1 MQEKSGQSGGAQV
14 RPGGKA
20 ARREGMR
27 RFPKKIFKGENTM
40 RNLKKFLALVLATL
54 MVISAAAT
62 VSAYSD
68 VADDNTYA
76 AAINAL
82 TEYGIVNGIGDDKF
96 GPDNDVVRYQM
107 AIMMARALEPKTTD
121 WQNGMAIFED
131 VTEWYGAIGYAYMNG
146 IVTGMDATHF
156 EPYTGI
162 KCRDALIMAVRALGY
177 KVDTTLTPYWIGA
190 YQTAA
195 KLGLTKDLQVTDPAK
210 TLTRA
215 ETAQVIY
222 NMLKATPADGGA
234 TIEEKN
240 FGVAGESNVTKYV
253 ITSTPKQYY
262 ATKTVEAGYVGAQPL
277 VNGVP
282 NGDTLYIPVAALG
295 IEADKVEN
303 YFNYSVDLVNLN
315 AKTGRY
321 DKAILGAAPAVIYS
335 NDVTIPDG
343 TSKFVLNGTSYYPTA
358 EFAGEALKNEIVIF
372 NGGSTAGNTRILLTD
387 SDGDVINEN
396 GGKVAIF
403 AYQAPDGTKYYAD
416 KIDAVV
422 ISYAEA
428 LVKYGVDVSGTYTRY
443 STLKLAD
450 LKNSKNYQLTM
461 FDDNGDGK
469 YDRAIYTP
477 VFMSVYPGS
486 VAKDKA
492 TGIVGPAK
500 DAKNVTIEGA
510 DLAKG
515 DVFVYTWNVQTNTI
529 SVIEK
534 LEAQV
539 GTITNIDLTDYKSD
553 KGYVAKITI
562 DGVTYKLGNSAQDS
576 KVGATLQ
583 YTTEKVD
590 GQVDF
595 EQIADAK
602 LNYINNELKTSDVIG
617 TFSDVFV
624 AVRYIAF
631 NGYIISAELKSMD
644 EGYEYMVVVSAED
657 FDDEGIY
664 VDAYVN
670 GKRGTYYINEYT
682 DKNTGNE
689 MIFSKLS
696 VFRLNY
702 ELQKFANEVG
712 GSVYKAVAT
721 SADADAYRVSKPL
734 SYTKNP
740 ELNLNQ
746 TTETHVFKDGLS
758 KDNLVKTERIR
769 TDANTKFYFING
781 EGVDAKVT
789 VYTGKPSNDWK
800 IDGAN
805 QNIKIYADKIGYG
818 SKDENPINGV
828 ASIVVVKYKV
838 GDDGKAIGITGF
850 NVNDPANAVVY
861 VASAATYSIDSAAN
875 FELTGKTGTY
885 FKYTTPAL
893 NMGNGNTVTIYAK
906 TSSDSVKPEAGK
918 FYEIDANGIIIKE
931 TTANIVYK
939 NLVKG
944 DIDLDNQYITSTKM
958 GVTNA
963 NKSTKL
969 FSTFS
974 TGIDVKRDLSL
985 LDAKTARK
993 VAYLGNSLDDSI
1005 VLVVYKESTSVGPTE
1020 KDVANAYSTNGGAHR
1035 VAYSTV
1041 AASGAGAI
1049 SGTITLYVDNG
1060 TIGDPIMSNATV
1072 SKLTSTE
1079 TTFKVTKFL
1088 YKAKINDTYTDLAAN
1103 GTSGIAIK
1111 GSCDKGVVTVDK
1123 AIDSESKL
1131 DRNFDKGYYGLTI
1144 AVPSSA
1150 TGSTVYVTFYFD
1162 VK

>member
-1 MQEKSGQSGGAQV
+1 
-14 RPGGKA
+14 
-20 ARREGMR
+20 
-27 RFPKKIFKGENTM
+27 M

-68 VADDNTYA
+68 VADDSVYA
-76 AAINAL
+76 TAINTL
-82 TEYGIVNGIGDDKF
+82 SEYGIVKGIGNDEF
-96 GPDNDVVRYQM
+96 GADLSVQRYQM
-107 AIMMARALEPKTTD
+107 ALMMVRALEPESD
-121 WQNGMAIFED
+121 WNVGGMKVFED
-131 VTEWYGAIGYAYMNG
+131 TPEELYGNYFGAIAYARMSGIING
-146 IVTGMDATHF
+146 VDDTHF
-156 EPYTGI
+156 APAAGI
-162 KCRDALIMAVRALGY
+162 KYCDALIMAVRALGY
-177 KVDTTLTPYWIGA
+177 TVDVTVSPYWMGA
-190 YQTAA
+190 YQTAT
-195 KLGLTKDLQVTDPAK
+195 KLGLTKNIDVIDPAQI
-210 TLTRA
+210 LTRA
-215 ETAQVIY
+215 QTAQVIY
-222 NMLKATPADGGA
+222 NMIKATPADGGA

-240 FGVAGESNVTKYV
+240 FGVPGDSNVTKYV

-282 NGDTLYIPVAALG
+282 DGDTLYIPVETLG
-295 IEADKVEN
+295 IEADEVEN

-416 KIDAVV
+416 KIDSIV

-477 VFMSVYPGS
+477 VYMSVYPGS

-500 DAKNVTIEGA
+500 DAKNITIEGA

-562 DGVTYKLGNSAQDS
+562 DGVVYKLGNSAQDS

-602 LNYINNELKTSDVIG
+602 LNYINNELKTSDVIS
-617 TFSDVFV
+617 TFSDVYV

-644 EGYEYMVVVSAED
+644 EGFEYMVVVSAED
-657 FDDEGIY
+657 FDNEGIY

-682 DKNTGNE
+682 DETTGNE
-689 MIFSKLS
+689 VVFSKLS

-702 ELQKFANEVG
+702 ELQRFAGTVAGN
-712 GSVYKAVAT
+712 VYKAVAT
-721 SADADAYRVSKPL
+721 SADADAYRVSKKL
-734 SYTKNP
+734 ADNYTLGLNKTTDVHTFTDGISNLKNGM
-740 ELNLNQ
+740 
-746 TTETHVFKDGLS
+746 D
-758 KDNLVKTERIR
+758 KTDRIR
-769 TDANTKFYFING
+769 TDANTKFYFITGSDVN
-781 EGVDAKVT
+781 AKVT
-789 VYTGKPSNDWK
+789 YYAGKPSNNWE
-800 IDGAN
+800 IDGTKAD
-805 QNIKIYADKIGYG
+805 IYADKIGYG
-818 SKDENPINGV
+818 SDKENAINGV
-828 ASIVVVKYKV
+828 ASIVVVKYYDRN
-838 GDDGKAIGITGF
+838 DDGQADGIKGF
-850 NVNDPANAVVY
+850 NVNDPANAIVY
-861 VASAATYSIDSAAN
+861 VANASNYTIDSAAN

-893 NMGNGNTVTIYAK
+893 NMGNGSTVTIYAK
-906 TSSDSVKPEAGK
+906 TSKDSVQPEAGS
-918 FYEIDANGIIIKE
+918 FYEIDANGIIMKKLAE
-931 TTANIVYK
+931 NDTRLKTAW
-939 NLVKG
+939 LVQG
-944 DIDLDNQYITSTKM
+944 DIDLNNQYINSDKLS
-958 GVTNA
+958 VTNA

-985 LDAKTARK
+985 LDEKTVRK
-993 VAYLGNSLDDSI
+993 VAYLGGSYLDDTI
-1005 VLVVYKESTSVGPTE
+1005 VLVVYKESKSDDPTAE
-1020 KDVANAYSTNGGAHR
+1020 GVANAISRLDGGNTR
-1035 VAYSTV
+1035 IAYSTV

-1049 SGTITLYVDNG
+1049 SGTITLYVENG
-1060 TIGDPIMSNATV
+1060 SIGDDIMSNATV
-1072 SKLTSTE
+1072 SKLVSDAKTFRVTE
-1079 TTFKVTKFL
+1079 FL
-1088 YKAKINDTYTDLAAN
+1088 YKANIN
-1103 GTSGIAIK
+1103 GTYENKGAGGILVK

-1123 AIDSESKL
+1123 VIDAQSNL

-1144 AVPSSA
+1144 EVPSSA
-1150 TGSTVYVTFYFD
+1150 TSATVTVTFYFD

>member
-1 MQEKSGQSGGAQV
+1 
-14 RPGGKA
+14 
-20 ARREGMR
+20 
-27 RFPKKIFKGENTM
+27 M

-68 VADDNTYA
+68 VADDSKYA

-240 FGVAGESNVTKYV
+240 FGVAGETNVTKYV

-295 IEADKVEN
+295 IEADEVEN

-396 GGKVAIF
+396 GKKVAIF
-403 AYQAPDGTKYYAD
+403 AYQAPDGTRYYAD

-450 LKNSKNYQLTM
+450 LKHSKNYQLTM

-477 VFMSVYPGS
+477 VYMSVYPGS

-515 DVFVYTWNVQTNTI
+515 DVFVYTWNVQTKTI

-534 LEAQV
+534 LEVQV

-553 KGYVAKITI
+553 KGYVARVTI

-583 YTTEKVD
+583 YTTEKAD
-590 GQVDF
+590 GQVNF

-602 LNYINNELKTSDVIG
+602 LNYINNELKTSDVIS
-617 TFSDVFV
+617 TFSDVYV

-644 EGYEYMVVVSAED
+644 EGFEYMVVVSAED
-657 FDDEGIY
+657 FDNEGIY

-670 GKRGTYYINEYT
+670 GKRGTYYINKYT
-682 DKNTGNE
+682 DETTGNE
-689 MIFSKLS
+689 VVFSKLS

-702 ELQKFANEVG
+702 ELQRFAGTVAGN
-712 GSVYKAVAT
+712 VYKAVAT
-721 SADADAYRVSKPL
+721 SADADAYRVSKKL
-734 SYTKNP
+734 TDNYTLGLTKTTDVHTFADGIS
-740 ELNLNQ
+740 NL
-746 TTETHVFKDGLS
+746 
-758 KDNLVKTERIR
+758 KTGMDKTDRIR
-769 TDANTKFYFING
+769 TDANTKFYFITGSDVN
-781 EGVDAKVT
+781 VKVT
-789 VYTGKPSNDWK
+789 YYAGKPSNNWE
-800 IDGAN
+800 IDGTKAD
-805 QNIKIYADKIGYG
+805 IYADKIGYG
-818 SKDENPINGV
+818 SDKENAINGV
-828 ASIVVVKYKV
+828 ASIVVVKYY
-838 GDDGKAIGITGF
+838 DRNNDGQADGIKGF
-850 NVNDPANAVVY
+850 NVNDPANAIVY
-861 VASAATYSIDSAAN
+861 VANASNYTIDSAAN

-885 FKYTTPAL
+885 FKYSTPAL
-893 NMGNGNTVTIYAK
+893 NMGNGSTVTIYAK
-906 TSSDSVKPEAGK
+906 TSKDSVQPEAGK
-918 FYEIDANGIIIKE
+918 FYEIDANGIVMKKLADDD
-931 TTANIVYK
+931 TRLKTAW
-939 NLVKG
+939 LVQG
-944 DIDLDNQYITSTKM
+944 DIDLNDRYINSKKL
-958 GVTNA
+958 GVNDG

-985 LDAKTARK
+985 LDEKTARK
-993 VAYLGNSLDDSI
+993 VAYLGGSYLDDTI
-1005 VLVVYKESTSVGPTE
+1005 VLVVYKESASVDPTE
-1020 KDVANAYSTNGGAHR
+1020 EGVANAYSTNGGNPR

-1060 TIGDPIMSNATV
+1060 TIGDVIMSNATV

-1079 TTFKVTKFL
+1079 NTFKVTKFL
-1088 YKAKINDTYTDLAAN
+1088 YKANINDTYDDLAAN

-1144 AVPSSA
+1144 EVTSSV
-1150 TGSTVYVTFYFD
+1150 TGDKVLVTFYFD

>member
-240 FGVAGESNVTKYV
+240 FGVPGETNVTKYV

-295 IEADKVEN
+295 IEADEVEN

-387 SDGDVINEN
+387 SDGDVINQN

-534 LEAQV
+534 LEVQV
-539 GTITNIDLTDYKSD
+539 GTITNIDLTDYKAD
-553 KGYVAKITI
+553 KGYVARVTI

-583 YTTEKVD
+583 YTTEKPD
-590 GQVDF
+590 GQVNF

-602 LNYINNELKTSDVIG
+602 LNYINNELKTSDVIS
-617 TFSDVFV
+617 TFSDVYV

-657 FDDEGIY
+657 FDNKGIY

-682 DKNTGNE
+682 DETTGNE
-689 MIFSKLS
+689 IVFSKLS

-702 ELQKFANEVG
+702 ELQKFAGNVAG
-712 GSVYKAVAT
+712 NVYKAVAA

-734 SYTKNP
+734 SEKNTIGLTK
-740 ELNLNQ
+740 
-746 TTETHVFKDGLS
+746 TTDVHTFKDGIS
-758 KDNLVKTERIR
+758 NLVGRMDKTDRIR

-781 EGVDAKVT
+781 AGVDAKVT
-789 VYTGKPSNDWK
+789 YYAGKPSNDWK
-800 IDGAN
+800 IDGTQA
-805 QNIKIYADKIGYG
+805 QIYVDKIGYG
-818 SKDENPINGV
+818 SKEENAINGV
-828 ASIVVVKYKV
+828 ASIVVVKYTV
-838 GDDGKAIGITGF
+838 TNGKADGITGF
-850 NVNDPANAVVY
+850 NVNDPANAIVY
-861 VASAATYSIDSAAN
+861 VANVNTYTIDSAAN
-875 FELTGKTGTY
+875 FELAGKTGTY
-885 FKYTTPAL
+885 FKYASAAL
-893 NMGNGNTVTIYAK
+893 NMGNGSTVTIYAK
-906 TSSDSVKPEAGK
+906 TSSDAVKPEAGK

-931 TTANIVYK
+931 TTANIVTTVSLK
-939 NLVKG
+939 SG
-944 DIDLDNQYITSTKM
+944 DIDLNNQYITIKKM
-958 GVTNA
+958 GVETG
-963 NKSTKL
+963 NKATKL
-969 FSTFS
+969 ISTFS
-974 TGIDVKRDLSL
+974 TAIDVKKDLSCF
-985 LDAKTARK
+985 DAKTARK
-993 VAYLGNSLDDSI
+993 VAYLSTSNSDGSI
-1005 VLVVYKESTSVGPTE
+1005 VLVVYKESASVDPTE
-1020 KDVANAYSTNGGAHR
+1020 KDVANAFSRLNGGDPR
-1035 VAYSTV
+1035 VAYST
-1041 AASGAGAI
+1041 GAI
-1049 SGTITLYVDNG
+1049 SGTITLYIDNG
-1060 TIGDPIMSNATV
+1060 TIGDPIMSNAAVSNLV
-1072 SKLTSTE
+1072 SKAN
-1079 TTFKVTKFL
+1079 TFTVVEYL
-1088 YKAKINDTYTDLAAN
+1088 YKAKINDTYKNMLLDEN
-1103 GTSGIAIK
+1103 GEPIASGIAIK
-1111 GSCDKGVVTVDK
+1111 GSCDKGVVTVEK
-1123 AIDSESKL
+1123 AIDSQSNI